1 MKKVNFYSYR
11 RQGGGDKLN
20 PKYSLFKPI
29 IASSLALALGVSVGS
44 AQDHDRFGDITTVGE
59 HNILKGPHYSGN
71 ITRPN
76 TTGEMTVNVGTQSA
90 VGFIGNIGGNGLGSP
105 STSDLIVNF
114 LNGSTLTGNI
124 ETAANYFAANKVTFK
139 SGNSS
144 ENFVLTGNIISYGRG
159 YVGSSD
165 TNKGNHITFHHGS
178 MRGDVTANFIR
189 NRGGYNNVVFDHA
202 TERQILKGNISVSRA
217 NTAVSEN
224 KITFNIGEITGN
236 ITSSGGSNNITFKQ
250 SGTTTG
256 NIETNGGTNTLIF
269 GSTSQQ
275 QASSS
280 DIEVSKIIGDIKAN
294 RNGSNTITF
303 NNAGS
308 IQGTILAGSGGYEG
322 SNTITFKGNATI
334 GNALSEDASALSTNT
349 SSLIANNASN
359 GNTQKRNTLT
369 FEGTTNHIVFNEVKT
384 TGHGNTKNILL
395 LKNNS
400 GATSAL
406 TINKITTSGG
416 INSIAKES
424 FENTSEISSM
434 DSKVFTGTLQIKQGI
449 IGNNGGWTNIAFKAQ
464 NGSQT
469 NSVISAGDNGNAIEG
484 NANIYLDL
492 SEANLNNQAI
502 IDGNINGTGSMYL
515 TLKGKNSSNSV
526 GIQGNI
532 TTGQYTTKI
541 TLVDAGI
548 QGKASQKAQEA
559 TGSNISV
566 TQSSGKNI
574 ILATTSTNLNLG
586 SVTALSGGVNS
597 IAKADLSSINNNG
610 FTFSPASTHSDNAQV
625 RGVQRVDAQAA
636 DQSDI
641 ASKAMEGTLQIKN
654 GVSANN
660 GGWNNIAFRAGAGQS
675 SPVIAKLKEV
685 TPAEEEA
692 ELNQGVAHFLAS
704 DGKILELD
712 TAVSGNANLYLD
724 MSSVDS
730 SFGQIPNQP
739 SAFFAN
745 LADNVSLDPLSKS
758 AILGHLDNLGGRQNI
773 YIKGKGDNAGLT
785 LGLTGN
791 ITNGNGSSGSM
802 NIIFEDSLW
811 TPYAVLKDGS
821 GSATNAGGVVI
832 TNGSSAKTNLI
843 LRKSPSSAGGSTGAP
858 GVAAIDTST
867 LSIPVYKVVSL
878 KGETNIVMQGDIVA
892 SSYISYANGGNVNL
906 LFANNNDNAADSFDA
921 SSATDITSNK
931 VLGKTYKDGVK
942 LALSDKQVSIGDTQK
957 SFLET
962 YGHYFSDT
970 FKDGGLLNVTTA
982 RVNNGSSKTQ
992 TDTVHIQGLALGN
1005 ISPLA
1010 SSTAAASSRGVSSQD
1025 GSDSA
1030 TTYNYNVVIGEH
1042 SAFVGDIKLQN
1053 DALIHLVMED
1063 SSKLLTDVEHLKL
1076 KSLTLKSSGYN
1087 TNEMLLDTFAQNN
1100 TIIDIATMGDALGNL
1115 KERSNFRL
1123 LEIGDAPSSG
1133 AGAVQA
1139 SSSTGLKGSGALFR
1153 VYVNANATQGAD
1165 NAIQKEADAQVD
1177 AKNATL
1183 GGNSNSGGANGKY
1196 GYVYSDRIIIHDALS
1211 EGDASSG
1218 TVSSGATLAST
1229 NTNYIQTIYDANT
1242 DIAQLTYHGGGSEK
1256 QGNIAVATVKTSSGI
1271 TFKGATQIQGFD
1283 EVGTTLTTANTDQY
1297 GKVVNSNGENQ
1308 ASGNSRVNAAAVA
1321 QEGDSANTADYTT
1334 YFISSVES
1342 KGASAANTLASTT
1355 ALGLN
1360 YDLFLANFNSL
1371 NKRMGELRDNNHS
1384 QGAWGRIFNGM
1395 LSTSYGL
1402 QTKSIYTTL
1411 QAGYDYAFGFNE
1423 ANNYLGFALSYAN
1436 SIIKPKTMLDID
1448 GNAKGIDKT
1457 NSNAVELAIYNSY
1470 VEDSG
1475 WFNDT
1480 IFKFSFIMSSINM
1493 AGQSSNYNTNNY
1505 GIVLSDE
1512 FGYRFKLG
1520 NESEWYID
1528 PQVEFSLGY
1537 FNASNLKQVL
1547 SEASLNGT
1555 QDAIFN
1561 LRSRLGANFAYDLKR
1576 FTQGKDIKAS
1586 VYVGT
1591 YYAYDY
1597 IKGGEISLTTN
1608 LNKTTQLKTL
1618 GSTGRFELNLGTNV
1632 EIKDNTR
1639 IYFDFERSF
1648 GGDITTEYQVNLGV
1662 RYSFGEKI
1670 NYAPE
1675 VSKSSAPLKVESK
1688 EETQKS
1694 ESKEQE
1700 SAQSKEEQK
1709 Q

>member
-1 MKKVNFYSYR
+1 
-11 RQGGGDKLN
+11 
-20 PKYSLFKPI
+20 
-29 IASSLALALGVSVGS
+29 
-44 AQDHDRFGDITTVGE
+44 
-59 HNILKGPHYSGN
+59 
-71 ITRPN
+71 
-76 TTGEMTVNVGTQSA
+76 
-90 VGFIGNIGGNGLGSP
+90 
-105 STSDLIVNF
+105 
-114 LNGSTLTGNI
+114 
-124 ETAANYFAANKVTFK
+124 
-139 SGNSS
+139 
-144 ENFVLTGNIISYGRG
+144 
-159 YVGSSD
+159 
-165 TNKGNHITFHHGS
+165 
-178 MRGDVTANFIR
+178 
-189 NRGGYNNVVFDHA
+189 
-202 TERQILKGNISVSRA
+202 
-217 NTAVSEN
+217 
-224 KITFNIGEITGN
+224 
-236 ITSSGGSNNITFKQ
+236 
-250 SGTTTG
+250 
-256 NIETNGGTNTLIF
+256 
-269 GSTSQQ
+269 
-275 QASSS
+275 
-280 DIEVSKIIGDIKAN
+280 
-294 RNGSNTITF
+294 
-303 NNAGS
+303 
-308 IQGTILAGSGGYEG
+308 
-322 SNTITFKGNATI
+322 
-334 GNALSEDASALSTNT
+334 
-349 SSLIANNASN
+349 
-359 GNTQKRNTLT
+359 
-369 FEGTTNHIVFNEVKT
+369 
-384 TGHGNTKNILL
+384 
-395 LKNNS
+395 
-400 GATSAL
+400 
-406 TINKITTSGG
+406 
-416 INSIAKES
+416 
-424 FENTSEISSM
+424 
-434 DSKVFTGTLQIKQGI
+434 
-449 IGNNGGWTNIAFKAQ
+449 
-464 NGSQT
+464 
-469 NSVISAGDNGNAIEG
+469 
-484 NANIYLDL
+484 
-492 SEANLNNQAI
+492 
-502 IDGNINGTGSMYL
+502 
-515 TLKGKNSSNSV
+515 
-526 GIQGNI
+526 
-532 TTGQYTTKI
+532 
-541 TLVDAGI
+541 
-548 QGKASQKAQEA
+548 
-559 TGSNISV
+559 
-566 TQSSGKNI
+566 
-574 ILATTSTNLNLG
+574 
-586 SVTALSGGVNS
+586 
-597 IAKADLSSINNNG
+597 
-610 FTFSPASTHSDNAQV
+610 
-625 RGVQRVDAQAA
+625 
-636 DQSDI
+636 
-641 ASKAMEGTLQIKN
+641 
-654 GVSANN
+654 
-660 GGWNNIAFRAGAGQS
+660 
-675 SPVIAKLKEV
+675 
-685 TPAEEEA
+685 
-692 ELNQGVAHFLAS
+692 
-704 DGKILELD
+704 
-712 TAVSGNANLYLD
+712 
-724 MSSVDS
+724 
-730 SFGQIPNQP
+730 
-739 SAFFAN
+739 
-745 LADNVSLDPLSKS
+745 
-758 AILGHLDNLGGRQNI
+758 
-773 YIKGKGDNAGLT
+773 
-785 LGLTGN
+785 
-791 ITNGNGSSGSM
+791 
-802 NIIFEDSLW
+802 
-811 TPYAVLKDGS
+811 
-821 GSATNAGGVVI
+821 
-832 TNGSSAKTNLI
+832 
-843 LRKSPSSAGGSTGAP
+843 
-858 GVAAIDTST
+858 
-867 LSIPVYKVVSL
+867 
-878 KGETNIVMQGDIVA
+878 
-892 SSYISYANGGNVNL
+892 
-906 LFANNNDNAADSFDA
+906 
-921 SSATDITSNK
+921 
-931 VLGKTYKDGVK
+931 
-942 LALSDKQVSIGDTQK
+942 
-957 SFLET
+957 
-962 YGHYFSDT
+962 
-970 FKDGGLLNVTTA
+970 
-982 RVNNGSSKTQ
+982 
-992 TDTVHIQGLALGN
+992 GLALGN

-1025 GSDSA
+1025 GSNSA

-1133 AGAVQA
+1133 AGVGAVQA

-1153 VYVNANATQGAD
+1153 VYVNANATQGAAD
-1165 NAIQKEADAQVD
+1165 AIQKEANAQVD

-1183 GGNSNSGGANGKY
+1183 GGSSNSGGANGKY
-1196 GYVYSDRIIIHDALS
+1196 GYVYSDRIIIHDTLG
-1211 EGDASSG
+1211 EGDASSV
-1218 TVSSGATLAST
+1218 TVSSGATQAST

-1242 DIAQLTYHGGGSEK
+1242 DIAQLTYHGGGSERE
-1256 QGNIAVATVKTSSGI
+1256 GNIAVATVKTSSGI

-1308 ASGNSRVNAAAVA
+1308 ASGNSRVNAAAAA
-1321 QEGDSANTADYTT
+1321 QEGANTADYTT

-1618 GSTGRFELNLGTNV
+1618 GSTGRFELNLGTNI

-1648 GGDITTEYQVNLGV
+1648 GGEITTEYQVNLGV
-1662 RYSFGEKI
+1662 RYSFGERI

-1700 SAQSKEEQK
+1700 SA
-1709 Q
+1709 